1 MKGAGSGASL
11 ENDNGNPSPIVV
23 SALLLPP
30 PTSAIGV
37 VRVLT
42 VSNLLKVALPP
53 MFFSSLPKRAIGF
66 SFPRGKEGVI
76 LGVALLGGTVI
87 TSFLASTAFGVL
99 AGAAM
104 VWLFGGTAVVM
115 LYNSMGNGLTFVKH
129 RCSTCR
135 LRPIIEE
142 HELMHLRGEP
152 SEEAVWGEAKNKY
165 TYDGLGLGTDP
176 KICSFCPI
184 AKRLSSVD
192 ASTSGRS

>member
-1 MKGAGSGASL
+1 MGAPIES
-11 ENDNGNPSPIVV
+11 DDGNPSPVVV
-23 SALLLPP
+23 SSLLLPTP
-30 PTSAIGV
+30 ISAIAA

-42 VSNLLKVALPP
+42 VSSLLKVLLPP
-53 MFFSSLPKRAIGF
+53 LFVSSLPRRAIGF
-66 SFPRGKEGVI
+66 SFPRGKEGII
-76 LGVALLGGTVI
+76 LGVAVLGATI
-87 TSFLASTAFGVL
+87 TTSFLAATAFGVL

-104 VWLFGGTAVVM
+104 VWLFGGTGAVM
-115 LYNSMGNGLTFVKH
+115 IYNSVSNGLTFVKH